1 MYMVINMK
9 KTFFWIILALV
20 SGALLGKVTFDF
32 YDDVDTKNVIS
43 YDNYVYLLRYG
54 KYDNF
59 DDMKDKVTDV
69 ARYIYIE
76 KEGKITAYVA
86 LSKTKE
92 SINKIKKVYDDKNIK
107 LDIVKEQ
114 INNEEFIQNINEYEK
129 LLSATEDEKSLLIIE
144 KQILSCYES
153 VVMTDE

>member
-1 MYMVINMK
+1 MYMVIEMK
-9 KTFFWIILALV
+9 KTFIWIILALI

-32 YDDVDTKNVIS
+32 YENVDTQNVIS

-54 KYDNF
+54 KYDTF
-59 DDMKDKVTDV
+59 DDMKDKVTDID
-69 ARYIYIE
+69 RYIYIE
-76 KEGKITAYVA
+76 KNGKVTAYVA
-86 LSKTKE
+86 ISKTKE
-92 SINKIKKVYDDKNIK
+92 NINKIKKIYDNKNIK

-153 VVMTDE
+153 VVVTGE